1 MVENV
6 TVPQS
11 NLYLIIFTRFKMN
24 KKCVKFPPVQCFL
37 EGKTRSS
44 AATYADDR
52 DDFGFTPPSEGDPIN
67 HCTVVVAST

>member
-1 MVENV
+1 MTFVRN
-6 TVPQS
+6 
-11 NLYLIIFTRFKMN
+11 IRI
-24 KKCVKFPPVQCFL
+24 FL

-52 DDFGFTPPSEGDPIN
+52 DDFSFTIPSKGDPIN